1 MPGKHKAA
9 EAPWVHPYH
18 WHRAISFADQ
28 RGRSRDRV
36 GRTDESRIHIRG
48 LDLNQRPLGYE
59 PLVAPYRTQDATTQA
74 PENQAD
80 AASHSVALRAPSA
93 PLRGE
98 KTESA
103 VAATHDLRPDRM
115 ARSPGHGNG
124 NGPAQESGGLWVRVD
139 GR

>member
-28 RGRSRDRV
+28 RGRSSDRA

-48 LDLNQRPLGYE
+48 RDLNQRPLGYD

-74 PENQAD
+74 PENRAD
-80 AASHSVALRAPSA
+80 AAAHTVALRTRPA
-93 PLRGE
+93 PLRGAT
-98 KTESA
+98 TEGA
-103 VAATHDLRPDRM
+103 VTATHYRGTDRR
-115 ARSPGHGNG
+115 A
-124 NGPAQESGGLWVRVD
+124 
-139 GR
+139 